1 MTRGKSLENGLPK
14 SVKIKGSDVNEA
26 LRSNFNQIIDGIKEL
41 IESSPPEV
49 VDELMQKG
57 VILTG
62 GLSRIPGIDKFF
74 EEELKLSVQCS
85 EKYEY
90 TTINGLMK
98 STTNVEA
105 FSKILIS

>member
-1 MTRGKSLENGLPK
+1 MVTRGKSLENGLPK

-26 LRSNFNQIIDGIKEL
+26 LWSNFNQIIDGIKEL

-62 GLSRIPGIDKFF
+62 R
-74 EEELKLSVQCS
+74 
-85 EKYEY
+85 
-90 TTINGLMK
+90 
-98 STTNVEA
+98 A
-105 FSKILIS
+105 FKDPWN